1 MEVNISNMN
10 LIMDR
15 FSRKLVLLL
24 LLVIWQSSLGTTY
37 ALADLSNAMSV
48 NLSLNGY
55 AKFNNGLLV
64 QWGRVGGSS
73 TASYSVTMPTS
84 FYNTEYKI
92 FATVYK
98 PSSDSAVYSS
108 SPLAI
113 NKTVSRFYLNRNNL
127 ITKIMK
133 YWKNGFYD
141 EPVDGS
147 VEITEEYYQELLAGQ
162 STGLIIAESKNRYP
176 ILVEYEYDIEEAQKM
191 KVSEI
196 QSFDKSN
203 SVNSFDLL
211 GKSMWLDK
219 STRVGLFNSISIEK
233 NVGKTHTTLWYDAVK
248 YVIPIPNALAMLN
261 ALELYAL
268 NCYNV
273 TQSHIAVVRSL
284 QTIEEIENY
293 DYTIGY
299 PEKLSFP
306 G

>member
-1 MEVNISNMN
+1 
-10 LIMDR
+10 
-15 FSRKLVLLL
+15 
-24 LLVIWQSSLGTTY
+24 
-37 ALADLSNAMSV
+37 
-48 NLSLNGY
+48 
-55 AKFNNGLLV
+55 
-64 QWGRVGGSS
+64 
-73 TASYSVTMPTS
+73 
-84 FYNTEYKI
+84 
-92 FATVYK
+92 
-98 PSSDSAVYSS
+98 
-108 SPLAI
+108 
-113 NKTVSRFYLNRNNL
+113 
-127 ITKIMK
+127 MK

-176 ILVEYEYDIEEAQKM
+176 ILVEYEYDIEEVRKI

-196 QSFDKSN
+196 QIFDKSTN
-203 SVNSFDLL
+203 VNSFDLL
-211 GKSMWLDK
+211 DKSMWLDK

-273 TQSHIAVVRSL
+273 TQSHIAAVRSL

-299 PEKLSFP
+299 PEKLSFL